1 MLGLMLLAAGPE
13 AWAHKMIAAA
23 RVRDDGT
30 VLVQAFFP
38 DGRPARGVAT
48 EVTRPDGSAFLN
60 SKTDEAGKLVVT
72 PDGAVGQ
79 WTATFTGSMG
89 HKTSV
94 SFEIEA
100 PPQPP
105 QAPAV
110 VAPEAAAQPEA
121 PPEPE
126 PAAPRPAAP
135 ADDDLIAPEP
145 TPWDSIFAGVGFICG
160 VSALLLYLKLR
171 EEVRRMAARER
182 QRTEESDG
190 DK

>member
-1 MLGLMLLAAGPE
+1 LLGLMLLAAGPD

-48 EVTRPDGSAFLN
+48 EVTRPDGSAFLS
-60 SKTDEAGKLVVT
+60 SKTDDAGKLVVT
-72 PDGAVGQ
+72 PHGAAGQ

-100 PPQPP
+100 PAPP
-105 QAPAV
+105 KPVQAPPV
-110 VAPEAAAQPEA
+110 TAPEPVVLPEA

-126 PAAPRPAAP
+126 PAAPRPAP
-135 ADDDLIAPEP
+135 LADDDLIAPEP
-145 TPWDSIFAGVGFICG
+145 TPWDSILAGLGFISG
-160 VSALLLYLKLR
+160 LSALLLYLKLR
-171 EEVRRMAARER
+171 EEVRRMAAR
-182 QRTEESDG
+182 RTEEEERDT
-190 DK
+190 